1 MMNWKD
7 LATILLTVQN
17 ILWAY
22 SCPGL
27 FSLSVETPLFF
38 LGPRAS
44 PLSVRV
50 CLLRAR
56 CSLALL
62 TRGKAEPLS
71 ARVAGP
77 RGGERPDLGG
87 EPRRWFPRWD
97 KRGESPGLRSYLPS
111 FLTHHLLPLHSWK
124 MQTSSG
130 RRSSSSLTALW
141 EHEGGPVVK
150 PRESEGGLCAQKLSC
165 CNPPPDECQFI
176 LFSRED
182 TRGWGGV
189 GVWSEPEGTQRKKA
203 RLALATGA
211 PEELPPSACL
221 GGAPVAPS
229 AALEWHVLGEYL
241 CNRLWIFLFGDT
253 VKKCDSC
260 FLFFLFFLGEG
271 ADGVSCDSEIA
282 FVFLKDEA
290 PISSKKCWM
299 RLSVSRFLGA
309 PAPPSRAF
317 DRKFQYILGVC
328 RI

>member
-111 FLTHHLLPLHSWK
+111 FLTHHVLPLHSWK

-176 LFSRED
+176 LFSSED
-182 TRGWGGV
+182 TRGWGG
-189 GVWSEPEGTQRKKA
+189 W
-203 RLALATGA
+203 
-211 PEELPPSACL
+211 AC
-221 GGAPVAPS
+221 
-229 AALEWHVLGEYL
+229 
-241 CNRLWIFLFGDT
+241 
-253 VKKCDSC
+253 
-260 FLFFLFFLGEG
+260 
-271 ADGVSCDSEIA
+271 GVSRRGHKGKRRAWHWPQERPRSARPARVWEVPLSPPAQPWSGMCLVNICATDYE
-282 FVFLKDEA
+282 F
-290 PISSKKCWM
+290 SS
-299 RLSVSRFLGA
+299 LVI
-309 PAPPSRAF
+309 PSRNVTHVF
-317 DRKFQYILGVC
+317 YFFYFF
-328 RI
+328 